1 MYQRKMHFHSGRAE
15 QLASFLRDQILSG
28 ELANPLPSS
37 RVWCRQLNVGRPNL
51 LRALQIL
58 EHAGLVR
65 ITARGTMLTS
75 RGKKKGNPSPATPH
89 RVARILFYG
98 GSYTEPQSYSK
109 WIFMLSDALQ
119 NQDIRFSLERCCAKR
134 LRTIATQERR
144 ADELHFLLSLPVA
157 YQQLFVESK
166 NPAVILGY
174 AGEGIS
180 IPFLTSDLANS
191 ARHAAM
197 RLLRKGFKRL
207 VLINVSNKEV
217 GVAKSIESFKLAC
230 NQWPH
235 QPIRAEIVR
244 VWTDTVSLRL
254 AMEKLARKN
263 DESCGYI
270 VFAPVPIAMLATTLL
285 KQGIS
290 IPDQAEIVAIEH
302 TTDEARLSVPVT
314 LYGFPSSR
322 FAKMVL
328 EISHHYFETGKVI
341 QTGRVLDH
349 AAPKVC

>member
-1 MYQRKMHFHSGRAE
+1 MLFHHGRAE

-28 ELANPLPSS
+28 ELSNPLPSS

-58 EHAGLVR
+58 EHAGLAS
-65 ITARGTMLTS
+65 ITARGTILTPH
-75 RGKKKGNPSPATPH
+75 GKKKKNSLIAAPH

-98 GSYTEPQSYSK
+98 GSYSEPQSYSK

-119 NQDIRFSLERCCAKR
+119 NQDIRFSFERCCGKR
-134 LRTIATQERR
+134 LRAIATQERR
-144 ADELHFLLSLPVA
+144 ADELYFLLSLTIA

-180 IPFLTSDLANS
+180 IPYLTSDLANS
-191 ARHAAM
+191 ARHAAL

-207 VLINVSNKEV
+207 VLINVNNQEV
-217 GVAKSIESFKLAC
+217 GVVKSIESFKVAC
-230 NQWPH
+230 SQWPH
-235 QPIRAEIVR
+235 QPIRTETVL
-244 VWTDTVSLRL
+244 VWTDTVSLRS
-254 AMEKLARKN
+254 AMEKLALKH
-263 DESCGYI
+263 DEPCGYI
-270 VFAPVPIAMLATTLL
+270 VFAPVPIAMLATALL
-285 KQGIS
+285 TKGIS

-328 EISHHYFETGKVI
+328 EIAHHYFETGKVI
-341 QTGRVLDH
+341 QTGRVLEH
-349 AAPKVC
+349 AAPKVY